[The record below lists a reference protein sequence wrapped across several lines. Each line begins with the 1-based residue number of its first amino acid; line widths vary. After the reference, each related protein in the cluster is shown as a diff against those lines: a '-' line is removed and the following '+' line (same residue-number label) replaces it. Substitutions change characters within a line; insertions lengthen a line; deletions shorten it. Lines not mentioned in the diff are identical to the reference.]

1 MRAILLLAGI
11 AKRLKPWSDT
21 NPKCLVPIGHKPLLH
36 RYLTLLPEAG
46 VDEIIAVIGH
56 EGEQIVRYVGAEF
69 PRLKVRF
76 IDNPDCTLGNVISLW
91 LAQKFL
97 RGDTLV
103 MDGDVLF
110 GRDLLEKLVRSP
122 QARCLLLD
130 ETFKE
135 TGEEMKLMARE
146 GRVWSIGRKVDFP
159 YDLVGEG
166 VGFLKLDDAG
176 SRTMAAELRAF
187 VADGKVKVEYED
199 VLNEVLKEIAI
210 GYERVGGIPWT
221 EIDFPED
228 VEKAESLVLPRLAG

>member
-1 MRAILLLAGI
+1 MKAILLLAGI
-11 AKRLKPWSDT
+11 AKRLRPWSDT
-21 NPKCLVPIGHKPLLH
+21 HPKCLVPIGGKPLLH
-36 RYLTLLPEAG
+36 RYLTLLPEVG
-46 VDEIIAVIGH
+46 VEEIIAVIGH
-56 EGEQIVRYVGAEF
+56 EGEQITRYVSAEF
-69 PRLKVRF
+69 SHLRVRF

-110 GRDLLEKLVRSP
+110 GRELLTRLVHSG

-130 ETFKE
+130 ETFKD

-146 GRVWSIGRKVDFP
+146 GRVWSIGRKVNFP
-159 YDLVGEG
+159 YDVVGEG

-176 SRTMAAELRAF
+176 SRTLAAELRAF
-187 VADGKVKVEYED
+187 VADGKVKVEYEE

-210 GYERVGGIPWT
+210 GYERVGGLPWT

-228 VEKAESLVLPRLAG
+228 VEKAERVVLPRIAA